1 MQMVAHANRISCD
14 EFPIVPGRAGI
25 LDGCGKSEGARGIKY
40 VFIRSKEFRR
50 LFAVFCH
57 YMVSP
62 SLQCGGRPG
71 RISVADDGVVR
82 GRSDGDGLLSE
93 PVEEQASCF

>member
-1 MQMVAHANRISCD
+1 MKLLRIVAVAALTAFGGNR
-14 EFPIVPGRAGI
+14 
-25 LDGCGKSEGARGIKY
+25 
-40 VFIRSKEFRR
+40 
-50 LFAVFCH
+50 
-57 YMVSP
+57 VSP